1 MFLRRITPREEIC
14 TGEGGL
20 ACETNNQPIPFPGCR
35 SNLPISGRDI
45 FKRCAPE
52 KNEKLSIYC
61 AFVFRTQGF
70 PSRMLCLDGG
80 VALCLALGGF
90 MDAVP
95 SCRIYR
101 PSQFHKSAVCAPCTR
116 VCKF

>member
-70 PSRMLCLDGG
+70 PSRMLCLGG
-80 VALCLALGGF
+80 EGRS
-90 MDAVP
+90 VP
-95 SCRIYR
+95 SSWGVYGC
-101 PSQFHKSAVCAPCTR
+101 SAFLQDLQAISVS
-116 VCKF
+116 